1 MSCTCQGSRCA
12 FWQLRCNVLHDSLHH
27 CHHDNSCAVHRYR
40 VQLVNCSHADKAGG
54 PCPPPQASNANWST
68 LPSDNGNQCCCPPQP
83 PLPLADR
90 ATATTP
96 CRYGHAHLW
105 TPYLC
110 HGAVAIRRAG
120 PSLLQLVLQLHR
132 LGNCAGQHAAPGS
145 AWLSAATAQAN
156 PVLLRLQRCCC
167 GAGVGIDTLLRC
179 AGRLV
184 LKRRCGLRPAHPA
197 STKHATA
204 SPVQRHP
211 TAQSAP
217 RARVLMSSATSVKRQ
232 PLHCLVAR
240 SG

>member
-1 MSCTCQGSRCA
+1 MLTRQ
-12 FWQLRCNVLHDSLHH
+12 
-27 CHHDNSCAVHRYR
+27 
-40 VQLVNCSHADKAGG
+40 GG
-54 PCPPPQASNANWST
+54 PAHHPRP
-68 LPSDNGNQCCCPPQP
+68 
-83 PLPLADR
+83 
-90 ATATTP
+90 ATPIGAHCRLTTA
-96 CRYGHAHLW
+96 RNVAAAHHRQW
-105 TPYLC
+105 IGTRPAQQIWPYLC
-110 HGAVAIRRAG
+110 HGAVAICRAG

-167 GAGVGIDTLLRC
+167 GGGVGIDTLLRC

-184 LKRRCGLRPAHPA
+184 LKRRCGLRPVHPA